1 MKICVLVTL
10 LLLIAIPAAAQV
22 DGVES
27 VTIESS
33 GPDGRSGTIEIKRG
47 RREYQL
53 NGRGIPDI
61 YIRMLLDQIEIR
73 TSPSPESAGL
83 TKGWLENRVETFMPG
98 YLKKFGSPAER
109 DLWARSFTDLEL
121 VGKIFPRVLAADR
134 SDRSVNDRESVRQ
147 ILPGLSV
154 GGNRDES
161 SRPRSVVVV
170 ITKQDGSTITVR
182 SAEQT
187 LFMFPNPRLGKAIA
201 ALMPAGFANRE
212 FLNGNEL
219 PKLIA
224 AEIEN
229 EIAPNLSADWR
240 RNRIESQV
248 GKVFPKLRVDDSR
261 FEAVNGGGEDLI
273 WHARIGGDDASRN
286 VVVDV
291 SFPFRRGNLVGFDRF
306 VSNRRSLLLLA
317 GRGDWFWDFVR
328 RFPDHEFVFSF
339 GQQRI
344 FPEAYGTQLLAD
356 LRASGNAPG
365 VVRAKIATA
374 FLLTI
379 NERPRSNRSRWLIF
393 PDGKVLLWDF
403 TRDSILAWASSAVR
417 RSDDPEDRQR
427 HIALRWYLEDGTFT
441 K

>member
-1 MKICVLVTL
+1 
-10 LLLIAIPAAAQV
+10 A
-22 DGVES
+22 
-27 VTIESS
+27 
-33 GPDGRSGTIEIKRG
+33 
-47 RREYQL
+47 
-53 NGRGIPDI
+53 
-61 YIRMLLDQIEIR
+61 
-73 TSPSPESAGL
+73 
-83 TKGWLENRVETFMPG
+83 
-98 YLKKFGSPAER
+98 
-109 DLWARSFTDLEL
+109 
-121 VGKIFPRVLAADR
+121 
-134 SDRSVNDRESVRQ
+134 
-147 ILPGLSV
+147 
-154 GGNRDES
+154 
-161 SRPRSVVVV
+161 
-170 ITKQDGSTITVR
+170 KQDGSTITVR

-317 GRGDWFWDFVR
+317 GRVDWFWDFVR